1 VSTALS
7 TGTVDATTYGI
18 TSDGGVD
25 DLTLVEATTSDS
37 GLLGAAKWDEIVANS
52 LKDTN
57 VSTALSTG
65 TVDATTYSIT
75 SDGGADDLTLVE
87 ATTAAAGILG
97 SDKWDEI
104 VANSLKDT
112 NVSTALSTGTV
123 DATSYGITSDGG
135 ADDVVLAQADTDNAG
150 VLSAAKWDEIVANT
164 SASHTILTVAAGT
177 DAVALTG
184 QEISAD
190 STVEELADLAAVNDA
205 LIGYDG
211 SGNLEAKSSLSID
224 VILADEAPSEGSGHI
239 TYNATDDALRV
250 YDGAAVDDFSNDV
263 TNAAAYEGE
272 LDNSAGLLAAL
283 DDETGT
289 GVAVFSADPEFTGE
303 IVIDELGIEGQET
316 DSITDCSSFSATGG
330 GIFYDDSEGAWKKCQ
345 DNVLT
350 VLDTT
355 GGTPATADISDV
367 SVTQTELAEL
377 ETIDATTISAAQLGI
392 QRFLQITP
400 QMTILC
406 KILTLQFTKQDNR
419 ILVELSKTI
428 QI

>member
-1 VSTALS
+1 
-7 TGTVDATTYGI
+7 
-18 TSDGGVD
+18 
-25 DLTLVEATTSDS
+25 
-37 GLLGAAKWDEIVANS
+37 
-52 LKDTN
+52 
-57 VSTALSTG
+57 
-65 TVDATTYSIT
+65 
-75 SDGGADDLTLVE
+75 
-87 ATTAAAGILG
+87 
-97 SDKWDEI
+97 
-104 VANSLKDT
+104 
-112 NVSTALSTGTV
+112 
-123 DATSYGITSDGG
+123 
-135 ADDVVLAQADTDNAG
+135 
-150 VLSAAKWDEIVANT
+150 
-164 SASHTILTVAAGT
+164 
-177 DAVALTG
+177 
-184 QEISAD
+184 
-190 STVEELADLAAVNDA
+190 
-205 LIGYDG
+205 
-211 SGNLEAKSSLSID
+211 
-224 VILADEAPSEGSGHI
+224 
-239 TYNATDDALRV
+239 
-250 YDGAAVDDFSNDV
+250 VDDFSNDV